1 MPTEPADFDPN
12 RCSQVLRLRFRD
24 WVWPIALLLAASIPV
39 LASIDVRGI
48 ARPIGEFC
56 NEYGPIMFGALLV
69 VAGVRW
75 CWVGRLGAPRPD
87 RCGRCGYAMMGLD
100 QSDPAVRCPECGA
113 DGRERTAM
121 RPVPLARVLL
131 DLPGVVV
138 GLGLPARRAGDCCV
152 VCRSWSVLWSRLPK
166 WCLTKPCTDPFAS
179 RWLREWW
186 TAVSG
191 SSSRWSHGGQDARGP
206 LIFESLDA

>member
-131 DLPGVVV
+131 DLPGVLV
-138 GLGLPARRAGDCCV
+138 GLRPPCASGRGLLRGVSFMVGIV
-152 VCRSWSVLWSRLPK
+152 VETPKVVSHETVHRSI
-166 WCLTKPCTDPFAS
+166 C
-179 RWLREWW
+179 
-186 TAVSG
+186 
-191 SSSRWSHGGQDARGP
+191 
-206 LIFESLDA
+206 ESLVA